1 MLAEGE
7 PGEARRGESGTN
19 PLFSAFRSESMD
31 AMNFRLGLSHLLR
44 RLAGLVEVSA
54 AARPRARMPR
64 SFPPSRRC
72 ATSRSGCAWCGARP
86 GSACTRSTGS
96 RGGATG
102 RPSCARCCACRT
114 ISTSTPAPTCSSASC
129 RTRCARRSA
138 TSCKGSLAP
147 ESGGDYEDE
156 HRITRFDGSTGWIL
170 LRGKTFFAEGPEGR
184 RATRSIGLSSTSP
197 TASSGEEANAL
208 HASTVLSS
216 NDAIFSID
224 PAQIIRTWNRGAE
237 RLYGYSAAEAIGRP
251 LTIICPDDLRD
262 ELAGLYAKT
271 IAGEPV
277 VMETVRRHK
286 DGRLDP
292 GRHQRRADLRCRASR
307 GRRRGGASR
316 HDRAAPVRGASR
328 LHAARA
334 VAPHQEHARGGAGS
348 DPHDRAARRRH
359 RGFRAAAARLH
370 PGARLFARP
379 AGAARLAGRDAG
391 RVAAGPARAVRRD
404 RQRQI
409 PGRRAA
415 RSICAR
421 RRCSRSG

>member
-1 MLAEGE
+1 
-7 PGEARRGESGTN
+7 
-19 PLFSAFRSESMD
+19 
-31 AMNFRLGLSHLLR
+31 
-44 RLAGLVEVSA
+44 
-54 AARPRARMPR
+54 MPR

-72 ATSRSGCAWCGARP
+72 ATPRSACAWCGARP
-86 GSACTRSTGS
+86 GSACTRSTGW

-114 ISTSTPAPTCSSASC
+114 ISTSTPTPTCSSASS
-129 RTRCARRSA
+129 RTTCARRSA

-184 RATRSIGLSSTSP
+184 RATRSIGLIVDITDRKH
-197 TASSGEEANAL
+197 GEEANAL
-208 HASTVLSS
+208 HASTVRSS

-224 PAQIIRTWNRGAE
+224 PAQIIQTWNRGAE
-237 RLYGYSAAEAIGRP
+237 RLYGYTAAEAIGRP

-262 ELAGLYAKT
+262 ELAGLYRKT

-277 VMETVRRHK
+277 VLETRAPAQ
-286 DGRLDP
+286 GRP
-292 GRHQRRADLRCRASR
+292 ARSGRHQRRADLRCRAPG

-316 HDRAAPVRGASR
+316 HDRAPRVRGASR

-348 DPHDRAARRRH
+348 DAT
-359 RGFRAAAARLH
+359 
-370 PGARLFARP
+370 
-379 AGAARLAGRDAG
+379 
-391 RVAAGPARAVRRD
+391 
-404 RQRQI
+404 
-409 PGRRAA
+409 
-415 RSICAR
+415 
-421 RRCSRSG
+421 